1 MLPNSR
7 KEMEKFVADVT
18 GGALAIHWLEQ
29 GQCAYH
35 PTADGKIFLEE
46 REEVFIGADSEDK
59 LKEFFQGAVVCGEKG
74 VTMRHQGLQKF
85 APYDFETQTSK
96 PGGHVIAYAFF

>member
-7 KEMEKFVADVT
+7 KEMEAFIAAATDGKLEV
-18 GGALAIHWLEQ
+18 HWIEQ

-46 REEVFIGADSEDK
+46 REELFLGADAEEK
-59 LKEFFQGAVVCGEKG
+59 LKEFFRGAAFCGEKG
-74 VTMRHQGLQKF
+74 VTLRHQGLQKF
-85 APYDFETQTSK
+85 APYDFATQTSK
-96 PGGHVIAYAFF
+96 PGGHAMAFAFY